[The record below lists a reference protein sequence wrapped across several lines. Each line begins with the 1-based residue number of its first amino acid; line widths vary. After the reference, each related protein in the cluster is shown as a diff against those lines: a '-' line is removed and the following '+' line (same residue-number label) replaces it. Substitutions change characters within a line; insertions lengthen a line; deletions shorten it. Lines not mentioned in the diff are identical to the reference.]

1 MRKLVRVIDAI
12 GEYTGKVARWAC
24 VAIVLVLVYEVVS
37 RYIFNSPTIWV
48 MDTAMMLGS
57 TIAILGWVYTHNY
70 HGHIR
75 IDILYTHWSIRTRA
89 IVDVICTV
97 FLFFPLVIVLI
108 YTAGSRALFAWSM
121 GEVLTEGGY
130 WYPPAF
136 PVRVMMFIGLILF
149 AFQGLAHFIRDLY
162 FLVRSKPL

>member
-1 MRKLVRVIDAI
+1 MRNLVRIIDVI
-12 GEYTGKVARWAC
+12 GKYTGLVARWAC
-24 VAIVLVLVYEVVS
+24 VAVVFALVYEVIA
-37 RYIFNSPTIWV
+37 RYIFNAPTIWV

-75 IDILYTHWSIRTRA
+75 IDILYTRWSIRTRA
-89 IVDVICTV
+89 IVDIICTI

-108 YTAGSRALFAWSM
+108 YTSGSRAWFAWSI
-121 GEVLTEGGY
+121 GEVLTEGSY

-136 PVRVMMFIGLILF
+136 PVRAIMFIGLILF
-149 AFQGLAHFIRDLY
+149 FFQGLAHFIRDLY
-162 FLVRSKPL
+162 FLTRSKPL